1 MEALLKTD
9 AKTLERRVGHAKG
22 RTDRYIIA
30 AEAVGLGQIGDPF
43 GPLPQ
48 SLVLATVLAIQSAQN
63 EKAPAVEGA
72 VECRRRESNPRPSA
86 YETPALAN

>member
-9 AKTLERRVGHAKG
+9 AKTLKRRVGHRQG
-22 RTDRYIIA
+22 STDSYILA

-48 SLVLATVLAIQSAQN
+48 SQLLTTRLATKTKQN
-63 EKAPAVEGA
+63 EK
-72 VECRRRESNPRPSA
+72 NPRK
-86 YETPALAN
+86 